1 MALEPFC
8 QQTNNESET
17 VVLVGNCTVLCLHSL
32 CAVGYTALGYTTAL
46 RMLKAVRTSRD
57 GLNRNH

>member
-17 VVLVGNCTVLCLHSL
+17 VVLVNTRNCITLCLLSM

-46 RMLKAVRTSRD
+46 RMPKASSAYKS
-57 GLNRNH
+57 